1 MTKVD
6 LIDAVA
12 DIGLTKK
19 LAAEAVDAVIDAIK
33 NALANGDKVQLIG
46 FGSFSIKERP
56 ARSGRNPQTG
66 KPITIE
72 AKNIPVFKAGQ
83 ALKNAVA

>member
-6 LIDAVA
+6 LVDAVA

-56 ARSGRNPQTG
+56 SRSGRNPQTG

-72 AKNIPVFKAGQ
+72 AKNVLVFKAGQ
-83 ALKNAVA
+83 ALKDAVA